1 MPELPEPMTSLLE
14 ALRHLPGV
22 GRRSAE
28 RIAFHLL
35 KGPKAEALALAR
47 AIERASGLS
56 PCPECYQLSEG
67 GPCGICRDPAR
78 DPAVL
83 CVVETPMDLLAIEKS
98 GEFRGRYHVLGGRI
112 APLDGVGP
120 EALTIGPLLRR
131 VREQKVSEVIL
142 ATNPDPDGD
151 GTAMFLAHVL
161 EPTGAKLTRLARGIS
176 SGALIEQANRGV
188 LSDALRARRAV

>member
-1 MPELPEPMTSLLE
+1 MPDLPEPMTPLLE
-14 ALRHLPGV
+14 ALRRLPGV

-35 KGPKAEALALAR
+35 KGPKAEALELSR
-47 AIERASGLS
+47 AIEKAAGLS
-56 PCPECYQLSEG
+56 PCPECFQLSEA
-67 GPCGICRDPAR
+67 GPCPICRDPAR
-78 DPAVL
+78 DAAVL

-131 VREQKVSEVIL
+131 VREQKVDEVIL

-151 GTAMFLAHVL
+151 GTAMFLGKAL
-161 EPTGAKLTRLARGIS
+161 EGTGAKVTRLARGIS